1 MSFERLHSSVQF
13 HIVNSL
19 GWSSLR
25 PLQQNA
31 VDPILAGSDVL
42 LIAPTAGGK
51 TEAAILP
58 ILSRMLTEDWHGLS
72 VLYVCP
78 IKALLNNLQERL
90 HQYASLVGRRC
101 ELWHGDVGQG
111 ARRQIRENPPDI
123 LLTTPES
130 LEAQLVSRRSS
141 PGALFPDVRVAIVD
155 EVHAFAG
162 DDRGWHLLAVLSRLQ
177 LLAGRRIQRIG
188 LSATIGNPERIIGW
202 LSSGRPP
209 GVIVN
214 PGGASA
220 READVQIDYVG
231 TLANA
236 AQVMAQ
242 LHRGY
247 KRLAFCDS
255 RAASEEL
262 ARCVTEHGVQAFVSH
277 SSLSKE
283 SRQAAEQAFA
293 EGRDCVIVATSTLEL
308 GIDVGDLDYV
318 IQIDAPRTVASFLQR
333 MGRTGRRSGTK
344 PNCLFLATWNESLV
358 EAAAIV
364 ELWEKGFVEPV
375 DPPGQPLHILA
386 QQIMAQALQREGVT
400 RADWSIGLEP
410 FLAASALSVQDG
422 EALLN
427 HMVAAELLHEEDGV
441 LWFGRRG
448 EEAYG
453 RQNFMDLLSV
463 FATEELFEVRHG
475 RQQIGSVHRLTFA
488 GGEKGTDERRALLLG
503 GRTWE
508 VRDIDWPRGVVQV
521 TPGAGPAK
529 SRWKGAAPPRSFE
542 LCQAM
547 ERVLAHDG
555 DSSRWS
561 RRAVTAMAEARR
573 EHWFVD
579 GESTCLLP
587 QGKGAFE
594 WWTFGGLVV
603 NLQLAAAIE
612 AAVPT
617 KAQASNL
624 FIRIEGIAATHA
636 IEATIRSLTVKPP
649 QFHPGALKEVAEGL
663 KFSICL
669 PPGLVARL
677 LKARYA
683 GTSALQRIVARPLR
697 VLTE

>member
-1 MSFERLHSSVQF
+1 MSFERLHPSVQF
-13 HIVNSL
+13 HVVNTL

-25 PLQQNA
+25 PLQQDA

-58 ILSRMLTEDWHGLS
+58 VLSRMLTEDWHGLS
-72 VLYVCP
+72 VVYVCP
-78 IKALLNNLQERL
+78 IKALLNNLQHRL

-101 ELWHGDVGQG
+101 EVWHGDVGQG

-130 LEAQLVSRRSS
+130 LEAQMVSRRSS
-141 PGALFPDVRVAIVD
+141 PAALFADLRVAIVD

-162 DDRGWHLLAVLSRLQ
+162 DDRGWHLLAVLARLQ
-177 LLAGRRIQRIG
+177 HLAGRKIQRIG
-188 LSATIGNPERIIGW
+188 LSATIGNPERVVAW
-202 LSSGRPP
+202 LSSGDSP
-209 GVIVN
+209 GVVVN
-214 PGGASA
+214 PGAPSA
-220 READVQIDYVG
+220 RTADVQLDFVG

-236 AQVMAQ
+236 AQVISQ

-255 RAASEEL
+255 RASAEEL
-262 ARCVTEHGVQAFVSH
+262 ARCLVERGVQASVSH

-283 SRQAAEQAFA
+283 NRQAAEQAFA

-344 PNCLFLATWNESLV
+344 PNCLFLATWNDSLV

-364 ELWEKGFVEPV
+364 DLWESGFVEPV
-375 DPPGQPLHILA
+375 EPPPQPLHILA

-400 RADWSIGLEP
+400 RADWMAGLES
-410 FLAASALSVQDG
+410 FLSTSGLSVDDG
-422 EALLN
+422 GAVIDHMSATDVLL
-427 HMVAAELLHEEDGV
+427 EEEGV

-448 EEAYG
+448 EDEFG

-475 RQQIGSVHRLTFA
+475 RQQVGFVHRLTFA
-488 GGEKGTDERRALLLG
+488 GGQKSPDERRALLLG
-503 GRTWE
+503 GRVWA
-508 VRDIDWPRGVVQV
+508 VRDIDWPRRVVQV
-521 TPGAGPAK
+521 TPGVGPAK
-529 SRWKGAAPPRSFE
+529 SRWMGSSPPLSFE

-547 ERVLAHDG
+547 QRVLASDTE
-555 DSSRWS
+555 SPRWS
-561 RRAVTAMAEARR
+561 RRAVTAMLDARR

-579 GESTCLLP
+579 RESTFLVTRG
-587 QGKGAFE
+587 QDSYE
-594 WWTFGGLVV
+594 WWTFSGLMV

-612 AAVPT
+612 AAVAI

-624 FIRIEGIAATHA
+624 SIRIEGAATTDEIAAA
-636 IEATIRSLTVKPP
+636 IRAFATSPP
-649 QFHPGALKEVAEGL
+649 PFHPGPLKDVAEGL
-663 KFSICL
+663 KFSACL
-669 PPGLVARL
+669 PPAYVARL
-677 LKARYA
+677 LAARYA
-683 GTSALQRIVARPLR
+683 NAAALRQVVSKPFR
-697 VLTE
+697 VLAE